1 MPQRAGRIRREA
13 NHIDAKIMAIDF
25 YNVAV
30 ADTNQALSSATS
42 DKDHTGGA
50 LVVMVCRSTSTMDA
64 RSYTKEL
71 EH

>member
-1 MPQRAGRIRREA
+1 M
-13 NHIDAKIMAIDF
+13 DAKIMAIDF

-42 DKDHTGGA
+42 DKDHTGVGGA
-50 LVVMVCRSTSTMDA
+50 LVVMGCRLTSTTDA
-64 RSYTKEL
+64 QLYTKEL